1 MALALPDLVET
12 FRLGYTLFA
21 SGLILPTLAAFV
33 PRVRVERRF
42 AGAAMLLGGGAAML
56 ERFLPITGIDPVLVG
71 TGVNAAV
78 LLLGLRKG
86 ERREIGNPA

>member
-1 MALALPDLVET
+1 VALVLRDLVET

-33 PRVRVERRF
+33 PGVRVDRRF
-42 AGAAMLLGGGAAML
+42 AGAAMVLGGVAAMG
-56 ERFLPITGIDPVLVG
+56 ERFLHVAGVDPVLAG

-78 LLLGLRKG
+78 LLLGLR
-86 ERREIGNPA
+86 RDR